1 MKKWGKRRKFWVDF
15 SGHRVAA
22 VFAVI
27 NFIIISTIVLSLLLI
42 LLKSWVGGGKSGL
55 TLVLREGGA
64 AVRRCLPAGTQSHC
78 FSTPCETLVEFQILS
93 RWLVTL
99 RHCLV
104 L

>member
-27 NFIIISTIVLSLLLI
+27 NFIIISIIILSLLLI

-64 AVRRCLPAGTQSHC
+64 AVRRCLPAGTQSQC
-78 FSTPCETLVEFQILS
+78 GVPDSEPLVSNFEALPCA
-93 RWLVTL
+93 L
-99 RHCLV
+99 RCC
-104 L
+104 